1 MQEELNEFERNK
13 VWQLVPRPKNRS
25 VVGTKWVFMNTTDAD
40 GIVIRN
46 KARLVA
52 KDYSQQE
59 GIDYDETFAP
69 VARLEAIQ
77 MFLAYAAHKKFKVFQ
92 MDVKS
97 TFLNGE
103 LDEEVFFEQP
113 PGFVDPGFPNHVYR
127 LDKAFYGLKQ
137 APRAWYET
145 FAQFLLENGFTRG
158 TIDKTLFYIN
168 KGNDL
173 LLVQI
178 YVDDI
183 IFGSTNDKLCQKFS
197 KLMQS
202 RYQMSMMG
210 ELSYF
215 LGLQVKQTDDGI
227 FINQSK
233 YTKNLLK
240 IFNILESSS
249 ASTPMDT
256 ATKLDQYQGVEV
268 DVTSYRGMIG
278 SLLYLTA
285 SRPNIMYSTC
295 LCARFQAQPR
305 EPHLTTIERMFRYL
319 KGNPDLG
326 LWYPRESDFNL
337 IGYSDADFSGCKVD
351 RQSTSGGCQFLG
363 DRLVSWSSKK
373 QKLISTLTAKA
384 EYIAAGSCCAQILWM
399 KNQLQDYGLSYSKI
413 PIYCDNQSAIAMI
426 GNPVQHSLTKHSS
439 IRYHFIREHIM
450 EGTIELHFVPTDQQ
464 LADIFTKPL
473 VEAVFIKLVNE
484 LAHGISGEVKCSL
497 ILTVKF

>member
-1 MQEELNEFERNK
+1 
-13 VWQLVPRPKNRS
+13 
-25 VVGTKWVFMNTTDAD
+25 MN
-40 GIVIRN
+40 
-46 KARLVA
+46 
-52 KDYSQQE
+52 Y
-59 GIDYDETFAP
+59 YDETFAP
-69 VARLEAIQ
+69 VARLEAIR

-97 TFLNGE
+97 AFLNGE
-103 LDEEVFFEQP
+103 LEEEVFVEQP
-113 PGFVDPGFPNHVYR
+113 PSFVDPRFPNHVYR
-127 LDKAFYGLKQ
+127 LDKALYGLKQ

-145 FAQFLLENGFTRG
+145 LAQFLLESGFTRG

-168 KGNDL
+168 NGNDL
-173 LLVQI
+173 LPVQI

-240 IFNILESSS
+240 RFNMLDSSS
-249 ASTPMDT
+249 ASTPMAT
-256 ATKLDQYQGVEV
+256 TTKLDQHQGDEV

-278 SLLYLTA
+278 SLLYLTT
-285 SRPNIMYSTC
+285 SRPDIMYATC

-305 EPHLTTIERMFRYL
+305 EPHLIAVKRIFRYL

-337 IGYSDADFSGCKVD
+337 IGYSDADF
-351 RQSTSGGCQFLG
+351 
-363 DRLVSWSSKK
+363 
-373 QKLISTLTAKA
+373 
-384 EYIAAGSCCAQILWM
+384 AG
-399 KNQLQDYGLSYSKI
+399 
-413 PIYCDNQSAIAMI
+413 
-426 GNPVQHSLTKHSS
+426 
-439 IRYHFIREHIM
+439 
-450 EGTIELHFVPTDQQ
+450 
-464 LADIFTKPL
+464 
-473 VEAVFIKLVNE
+473 
-484 LAHGISGEVKCSL
+484 
-497 ILTVKF
+497 